1 MSKNATVSLERNEKA
16 YNLNEKAR
24 KVKTRSIWAAISDLI
39 LLLKGFVLVAN
50 VLPVVTGFW
59 LALQF
64 TNASI
69 FEYWD
74 VFLLTMIGST
84 LVMAGALIL
93 NNWYEVDLDRVME
106 RTKDR
111 PTVTGHFSLNAVL
124 TMGIAFTTLGFV
136 FLLFTTAEAA
146 IYAFIGWFTYVILYT
161 MWSKRKYTL
170 NTMIGAVSGAV
181 TPLIGWTV
189 IAPGFHIVPITLAL
203 IVLIWQMPH
212 TFAIAMR
219 RYNEYKRAGVAM
231 LPVVYGFEVT
241 KRQIVVYI
249 ACLLPLPFFLGSL
262 GTAFIVIATLLNV
275 AWLVIAIRGL
285 FTKNDIKWANQI
297 FFYSV
302 NYLMILFVMMML
314 VTWG

>member
-16 YNLNEKAR
+16 YNLNER
-24 KVKTRSIWAAISDLI
+24 NIWTILSDLTS
-39 LLLKGFVLVAN
+39 LLKGFVLVAN
-50 VLPVVTGFW
+50 VLPVLTGFW
-59 LALQF
+59 LALHF

-84 LVMAGALIL
+84 LVMAGALTL

-106 RTKDR
+106 RTKKR
-111 PTVTGHFSLNAVL
+111 PTVTGHFSLNTVL
-124 TMGIAFTTLGFV
+124 TIGIAFTILGFI
-136 FLLFTTAEAA
+136 LLFFTTREAT

-219 RYNEYKRAGVAM
+219 RYEEYKRAGVAM

-262 GTAFIVIATLLNV
+262 GTAFIAIATLLTIG
-275 AWLVIAIRGL
+275 WLVVGIRGL
-285 FTKNDIKWANQI
+285 FTKNDVKWANQI
-297 FFYSV
+297 FIYSV
-302 NYLMILFVMMML
+302 NYLMILFVMMIL

>member
-1 MSKNATVSLERNEKA
+1 MSKNVTVSLERNEKA
-16 YNLNEKAR
+16 YDLNQR
-24 KVKTRSIWAAISDLI
+24 NIWTAISDLVS
-39 LLLKGFVLVAN
+39 LLKGFVLVAN
-50 VLPVVTGFW
+50 VLPVLTGFW
-59 LALQF
+59 LALHF

-69 FEYWD
+69 FDYWN

-84 LVMAGALIL
+84 LVMAGALTL

-111 PTVTGHFSLNAVL
+111 PTVTGHFSMNAVL
-124 TMGIAFTTLGFV
+124 TMGIAFTILGFIL
-136 FLLFTTAEAA
+136 LLFTTIEAT

-189 IAPGFHIVPITLAL
+189 IAPGFHILPITLAL

-297 FFYSV
+297 FIYSV
-302 NYLMILFVMMML
+302 NYLTILFVMMIL